1 MKKILVTLGLVL
13 AFSAVSMAQTTPL
26 VNKRQ
31 QNQKERIAKGL
42 YSGKLTIKETGKLL
56 KQQRE
61 IRQFERQAKSDGNVT
76 FVERLRLH
84 RKLNQ
89 AGRSIKNQK
98 TN

>member
-1 MKKILVTLGLVL
+1 MKKILVTLGLVF

-56 KQQRE
+56 NQQRQ

-76 FVERLRLH
+76 FIERLRLH
-84 RKLNQ
+84 HKLNQ
-89 AGRSIKNQK
+89 AGRKINNKK